1 MARRRG
7 PRGRRRRLGLDRFIA
22 DLADRDRGLGTR
34 PAAGTIARLAQERRA
49 PLGLID
55 PHLDDPRDIACYRR
69 AEFAPRPVLTAHEAR
84 AGVLRD
90 APLMAWSPGSNGHLA
105 EAAQQEQAVGRMT
118 VPGAST
124 SSPPAAA
131 PRFERTRQ
139 VARRVTLASI
149 FANAL
154 LGVWAVAG
162 SLGEVESRILATSLL
177 IMACG
182 AVAVACGTA
191 IPEGR
196 LGPLPVIGIATAVPG
211 FALLIAG
218 FWENFGADPI
228 WQTGATLVAVAVFAA
243 FASLLSAV
251 HLKGRYRRLLPT
263 AYTLAAAAGVFLVA
277 VVWGYDPG
285 DTWRLFGIAVVLL
298 GAATLAAPIAA
309 RLRPAHEEP
318 PPVRFCPYCGTAV
331 DAARVTACPSCGHR
345 FRVAPR

>member
-1 MARRRG
+1 
-7 PRGRRRRLGLDRFIA
+7 
-22 DLADRDRGLGTR
+22 
-34 PAAGTIARLAQERRA
+34 
-49 PLGLID
+49 
-55 PHLDDPRDIACYRR
+55 
-69 AEFAPRPVLTAHEAR
+69 
-84 AGVLRD
+84 
-90 APLMAWSPGSNGHLA
+90 
-105 EAAQQEQAVGRMT
+105 MT
-118 VPGAST
+118 TPGAP
-124 SSPPAAA
+124 SSPLA
-131 PRFERTRQ
+131 PSGRFDTVRR
-139 VARRVTLASI
+139 VARWVTLASI

-196 LGPLPVIGIATAVPG
+196 LGPLPIIGIATAVPG
-211 FALLIAG
+211 FGLLIAG

-251 HLKGRYRRLLPT
+251 HLTGRYRRLLPT
-263 AYTLAAAAGVFLVA
+263 AYTLAAAAGAFLVA

-309 RLRPAHEEP
+309 RLRPAHEES
-318 PPVRFCPYCGTAV
+318 PPVRFCPYCGATV
-331 DAARVTACPSCGHR
+331 EAARITACRSCKQR